1 MRIPARGQP
10 ERSGFPDRPAAVER
24 ADAVRPGQALALGP
38 RRRGRALRDPRGGVA
53 RRPGRR
59 ALGPVGPA
67 ARRPLGD
74 RPAGRR
80 AARGD
85 AEAGGPCRW
94 RSPPTPRSPPRS
106 APIPDATSWIVS
118 IGGSPRSRPPPDR
131 RSSTSSAPTVSR
143 SRRATRGGSQL
154 RRPGLRFPPLFQ
166 AGSGRRGRI
175 PVRPGDSQRSA
186 GPVPRAP
193 DRGRDRRGGGE
204 GRVRRGRGG
213 LARRPRGHLRDRC
226 PGHRPRHQRAELALR
241 HPPRRR
247 RGRTRT
253 DRGGTGIRR
262 RAPSS
267 GCRSIRSRANRTWC
281 GSDAGRSRPG
291 PLSSRRRPC
300 PARTGNCGH

>member
-1 MRIPARGQP
+1 MRILARGQP
-10 ERSGFPDRPAAVER
+10 KRSGFPDRPAAVER
-24 ADAVRPGQALALGP
+24 ADAVRPGQALAPGP
-38 RRRGRALRDPRGGVA
+38 RRLGLALRDPRGGVA

-85 AEAGGPCRW
+85 AEASVAAAGAR
-94 RSPPTPRSPPRS
+94 RRPRGRRR
-106 APIPDATSWIVS
+106 
-118 IGGSPRSRPPPDR
+118 GRPRSRTRPPGSCRSAARPGRGRHRIGGHLRHPRR
-131 RSSTSSAPTVSR
+131 RSHGR
-143 SRRATRGGSQL
+143 GEQRGGGSQL

-175 PVRPGDSQRSA
+175 PVRPGNSQRSA

-241 HPPRRR
+241 HPPRR
-247 RGRTRT
+247 
-253 DRGGTGIRR
+253 
-262 RAPSS
+262 
-267 GCRSIRSRANRTWC
+267 
-281 GSDAGRSRPG
+281 
-291 PLSSRRRPC
+291 
-300 PARTGNCGH
+300 